1 MTAIVIPQPAESQ
14 PGGRDGIHL
23 AIAIAIVLTVW
34 LLLVVLLGTVGAFV
48 GPPGTPPLPIAI
60 GVGAPLVL
68 FFASLRLSQSF
79 REFVLSLDLRL
90 IAGMQAWRWAGLGFL
105 PLYAHKV
112 LPAVFAL
119 PAGLGDMAIGV
130 TAAWIMLALARQPGF
145 AARGTF
151 IRWNVLGILD
161 LLIAVS
167 IGAVSAFFSAGVP
180 GEISTAPMATLPLLL
195 IPAFLVPLFLMLHT
209 AALMQSRQL
218 IRRSTFGK
226 VSVDAIISP
235 LDPAE
240 QRSLREKAL
249 MLPEM

>member
-1 MTAIVIPQPAESQ
+1 MTTIVLPQSADSQ
-14 PGGRDGIHL
+14 PGGRAGMRL
-23 AIAIAIVLTVW
+23 AVVSALTVW
-34 LLLVVLLGTVGAFV
+34 LLLVLSFGAAGAFV

-60 GVGAPLVL
+60 GVAAPLVL
-68 FFASLRLSQSF
+68 FFVLLRLSQSF

-105 PLYAHKV
+105 SLYAHKV

-130 TAAWIMLALARQPGF
+130 TAPWIILALVRQPGF
-145 AARGTF
+145 AASGAF
-151 IRWNVLGILD
+151 VRWNILGILD
-161 LLIAVS
+161 LIIAVS
-167 IGAVSAFFSAGVP
+167 IGTVSAFLATGAP

-218 IRRSTFGK
+218 IR
-226 VSVDAIISP
+226 
-235 LDPAE
+235 
-240 QRSLREKAL
+240 SLT
-249 MLPEM
+249 

>member
-1 MTAIVIPQPAESQ
+1 MTAIVLPQPAESQ
-14 PGGRDGIHL
+14 PSGRGVIRL
-23 AIAIAIVLTVW
+23 AVAIALTVW
-34 LLLVVLLGTVGAFV
+34 LLLVVSLGAAGAYV

-60 GVGAPLVL
+60 GVAAPLLL
-68 FFASLRLSQSF
+68 FFAALRLSKSF
-79 REFVLSLDLRL
+79 REFVLTLDLRL

-105 PLYAHKV
+105 DLYAYKV

-130 TAAWIMLALARQPGF
+130 TAPWIMLALVRQPGF
-145 AARGTF
+145 AARSTF

-167 IGAVSAFFSAGVP
+167 IGAVSAFFTTGAP

-195 IPAFLVPLFLMLHT
+195 VPAFLVPLFLMLHT

-218 IRRSTFGK
+218 
-226 VSVDAIISP
+226 
-235 LDPAE
+235 
-240 QRSLREKAL
+240 LRGRA
-249 MLPEM
+249 

>member
-1 MTAIVIPQPAESQ
+1 MTTIVLPRPTDAQ
-14 PGGRDGIHL
+14 PGGRSGIRL
-23 AIAIAIVLTVW
+23 AVVSALTVW
-34 LLLVVLLGTVGAFV
+34 LLLVLSFGAAGAFAR
-48 GPPGTPPLPIAI
+48 PPGTPPLPIAI
-60 GVGAPLVL
+60 GVAAPLVL

-79 REFVLSLDLRL
+79 REFLLSLDLRL

-105 PLYAHKV
+105 SLYAHKV

-130 TAAWIMLALARQPGF
+130 TAPWIILALVRQPGF
-145 AARGTF
+145 AASGAF

-161 LLIAVS
+161 LIIAVS
-167 IGAVSAFFSAGVP
+167 IGTVSAFLATGAP

-218 IRRSTFGK
+218 IRSR
-226 VSVDAIISP
+226 A
-235 LDPAE
+235 
-240 QRSLREKAL
+240 
-249 MLPEM
+249 

>member
-1 MTAIVIPQPAESQ
+1 MTTIVLPQSADSQ
-14 PGGRDGIHL
+14 PGGRAGMRL
-23 AIAIAIVLTVW
+23 VVVSALTVW
-34 LLLVVLLGTVGAFV
+34 LLLVLSFGAAGAFV

-60 GVGAPLVL
+60 GVAAPLVL
-68 FFASLRLSQSF
+68 FFVLLRLSQSF

-105 PLYAHKV
+105 SLYAHKV

-130 TAAWIMLALARQPGF
+130 TAPWIILALVRQPGF
-145 AARGTF
+145 AARATF

-167 IGAVSAFFSAGVP
+167 IGTVSAFFATGAP
-180 GEISTAPMATLPLLL
+180 GEISTAPMAILPLLL
-195 IPAFLVPLFLMLHT
+195 IPAFMVPLFFMLHA

-218 IRRSTFGK
+218 IRS
-226 VSVDAIISP
+226 
-235 LDPAE
+235 
-240 QRSLREKAL
+240 RE
-249 MLPEM
+249 